1 MSELLSQSDVVSL
14 HAPLLDDT
22 RGMLGARELALLK
35 DGSTLINTARG
46 SLIDQDA
53 LINELTTGRL
63 YAWLDTTEPEVL
75 PANSPLFEL
84 PNLFLTPHIAGSI
97 GSEIQRLADQIVS
110 EVERFSR
117 GTTLRHLVRREEL
130 SRLA

>member
-1 MSELLSQSDVVSL
+1 M
-14 HAPLLDDT
+14 
-22 RGMLGARELALLK
+22 
-35 DGSTLINTARG
+35 
-46 SLIDQDA
+46 
-53 LINELTTGRL
+53 
-63 YAWLDTTEPEVL
+63 L